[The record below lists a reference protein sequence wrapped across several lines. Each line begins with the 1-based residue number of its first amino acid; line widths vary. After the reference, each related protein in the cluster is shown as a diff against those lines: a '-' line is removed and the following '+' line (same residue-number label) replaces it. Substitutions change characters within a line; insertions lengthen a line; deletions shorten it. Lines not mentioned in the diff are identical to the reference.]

1 MEKELKHNVDYYQ
14 LLGIDRKASLSEV
27 KKAYRELAKKYH
39 PDLNNDPK
47 ASNVFQ
53 NIQSAYEVLADPR
66 KRKIYDYLLFRKEK
80 RQFQGQFHNTFQK
93 EEERAKQEQA
103 YQRAKEQVKKE
114 RYQLNT
120 PAEFLQFNL
129 KQTVGLAITG
139 IVLIA
144 GMLLTGVGINFLFV
158 KAFNGSLVAGYF
170 TCGFGLLLI
179 YKMISAIKTLFHIW
193 ETGIRDYYSRQ
204 KTDSS
209 QNKN

>member
-1 MEKELKHNVDYYQ
+1 MEKELKHNVDFYQ
-14 LLGIDRKASLSEV
+14 LLGIDRKASASEV

-39 PDLNNDPK
+39 PDINHDPK
-47 ASNVFQ
+47 ASNIFQ

-66 KRKIYDYLLFRKEK
+66 KRKIYDNLLDRQEKGEFQNQFRKDFE
-80 RQFQGQFHNTFQK
+80 T
-93 EEERAKQEQA
+93 EEERVKQEHAHQK
-103 YQRAKEQVKKE
+103 AKEKVKKE

-139 IVLIA
+139 VVLIA

-158 KAFNGSLVAGYF
+158 KDFNGSLVAGYF
-170 TCGFGLLLI
+170 TCGLGLLLI

-193 ETGIRDYYSRQ
+193 EKGIRDYHSRQ
-204 KTDSS
+204 KTNSS
-209 QNKN
+209 